1 MSGFFTKDVVSSYG
15 NKNIT
20 GKFKDTGYGDK
31 KVTGEFRVFPG
42 YGNKRVPSNLLRR
55 NTNET
60 KNWESDP

>member
-1 MSGFFTKDVVSSYG
+1 MSGFFTKHVVSSYV

-31 KVTGEFRVFPG
+31 KVTGEYRVFPG

-60 KNWESDP
+60 NNWESDP